1 MPNLDWVHFG
11 SIGTEKISS
20 KVIIKNRLTIIIVV
34 ILWKKLSPLLLWL
47 LFFLWQEDKKIHL
60 SVKNESFGRKDYDE
74 FFSNV
79 SNVYNSKFC
88 ILGFGPIAETLLKV
102 LYPLADQINI
112 VSRKK
117 EIFLDYLFLIIL
129 KLIMQ

>member
-1 MPNLDWVHFG
+1 MEEAVA
-11 SIGTEKISS
+11 
-20 KVIIKNRLTIIIVV
+20 
-34 ILWKKLSPLLLWL
+34 LLLCFY
-47 LFFLWQEDKKIHL
+47 FFFGKRTKKN
-60 SVKNESFGRKDYDE
+60 SSFCKNESFGRKDYDE

-88 ILGFGPIAETLLKV
+88 ILGFGPITILLKV

-117 EIFLDYLFLIIL
+117 RDISGLSFFNYSEINHAVKDANFIINL
-129 KLIMQ
+129 LPQKNLL